1 MKAIVFL
8 TLVFFGHILS
18 AQDVIVMKNGDELNA
33 RVEEVGT
40 SAIKYKKFEN
50 LDGPTYS
57 VNKNSVFMIR
67 YENGS
72 KDVFNEATQPTPAS
86 PPPTT
91 SASPSES
98 EMPQSSFNVN
108 PLGFL
113 QFGPIFQYESKIGP
127 TTYIVPY
134 FRYAFAGVATHL
146 VWTAFE
152 EDSELSAGTAAIGVG
167 VKSFASSG
175 DSWYYGGILD
185 LGWATARYDL
195 SQIDATE
202 EKATSLGIVSNFGY
216 RWRSDHGTYV
226 NVGLLAGA
234 SFDLKDEERFILTGE
249 LYSDNSSVGIFGM
262 LELSFGWEIKK

>member
-8 TLVFFGHILS
+8 TLVFFGHLLS
-18 AQDVIVMKNGDELNA
+18 AQDVIVMKNGDELKA
-33 RVEEVGT
+33 RVEEVG
-40 SAIKYKKFEN
+40 SSVIKYKKFEN
-50 LDGPTYS
+50 LEGPTYS
-57 VNKNSVFMIR
+57 VDKGNVFMIR

-72 KDVFNEATQPTPAS
+72 KDVFTQTTQPEPTSTPVS
-86 PPPTT
+86 N
-91 SASPSES
+91 SSES
-98 EMPQSSFNVN
+98 DFPQSSFNVN

-152 EDSELSAGTAAIGVG
+152 EDSELSASTAAVGVG

-185 LGWATARYDL
+185 FAWATARYDV
-195 SQIDATE
+195 SQPDATE
-202 EKATSLGIVSNFGY
+202 EKATSLGLVSNFGY

-234 SFDLKDEERFILTGE
+234 SFDLKDEERFISTGE
-249 LYSDNSSVGIFGM
+249 LYSDNSAVGIFGM
-262 LELSFGWEIKK
+262 LELSFGWESKR